1 MWLDFGLLAVRWSH
15 LHVQPDNLLLD
26 LSDFLPIPQTLS
38 LNCDKKTNNVPSL
51 ELNSSFYAEA
61 FIEIEV
67 LFVIKFDF

>member
-1 MWLDFGLLAVRWSH
+1 MR
-15 LHVQPDNLLLD
+15 PDNLLLD

-38 LNCDKKTNNVPSL
+38 LNCDKETNNVPS